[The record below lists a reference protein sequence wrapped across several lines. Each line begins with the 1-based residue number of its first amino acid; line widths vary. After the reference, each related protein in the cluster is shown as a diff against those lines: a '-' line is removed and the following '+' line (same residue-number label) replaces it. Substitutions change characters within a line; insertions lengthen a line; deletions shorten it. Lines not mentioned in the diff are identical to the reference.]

1 MADYVTESTVEEA
14 ALGWFADL
22 GYQVRHGADIAPEAP
37 GAERAGYG
45 DVVLVERLR
54 AALARINPA
63 VPAGAREEALR
74 KLLHP
79 GHPGL
84 IANNRQVHRWLT
96 AGVDVEVPRPDG
108 TTAGIKVW
116 PLAFD
121 DPAANDWLVVNQF
134 TVVEQKRTRRPD
146 VVVFVNGLPLGLIEL
161 KNPAD
166 AKATL
171 EGAFNQI
178 GTYQSD
184 IPGLFPYNAV
194 CVISDGLS
202 ARAGTLTADWGR
214 FLPWRRLEG
223 ETPASA
229 GEVELQVLVAGMFA
243 PARLL
248 DLVRHFVV
256 FEDDGAVVR
265 KKLAAYHQY
274 GAVSK
279 AVGATVAAAGP
290 GGDRRVG
297 VVWHTQGSG
306 KSLSM
311 VFYAGKIIAH
321 PALANP
327 TLVVLTDRN
336 DLDEQL
342 FGTFAGCAELLRQ
355 TPVQATDREHLQALL
370 RVAAGGVIF
379 TTIQKFL
386 PSEKGGRYPCLSE
399 RSNIVVIAD
408 EAHRS
413 QYDFV
418 DGFARHLRDALPHA
432 SYIGFTGTPIEAA
445 DRSTPAVFGGYI
457 DIYDIQQAVADG
469 ATVPIYYEGRLAK
482 LQLDA
487 AERPQIDPHFEEVT
501 EGEELEQKE
510 RLKSKWAHL
519 EALVGARKRVGLVA
533 ADIVAHFERRQE
545 ALEGKG
551 LVVCMSRRICVDLYD
566 AIVALR
572 PEWHSTDDTQG
583 AIKIVMTGSAADK
596 GEWQPHI
603 RSKARRE
610 ALARRLKDP
619 ADPLKLVIVRDMWL
633 TGFDA
638 PPLHT
643 MYVDK
648 PMRGHGLM
656 QAIARVNRVFKDKP
670 GGLIVDYLGL
680 ADFLRQALADY
691 TVGDRAQAGVPQEQ
705 AVAVLQEKYEVV
717 RALLHGFSYAAFLT
731 GTPAQRL
738 AVIPQAAEHL
748 LQQEQGKARFVA
760 ATQALGRAFALA
772 VPNERALA
780 LRDDLAFFQA
790 VRAFLVKTTT
800 PAGQSPEALDSAI
813 QQIVSQAVAPAGI
826 VDIFAA
832 AGLRAPDVSI
842 FSDEFLTEI
851 RALPQQNLA
860 VAVLHKLL
868 ADRIAAGSRKNVVQA
883 RSFAGLLEAAIRQYE
898 TRSLEAAA
906 VITELI
912 ALAKELRAAQQRGE
926 ALGLSEDE
934 VAFYDALAANDSA
947 VQVLGDGTLRT
958 LARELVAAVHQN
970 VTVDWTVRESARAR
984 LRVLVK
990 RLLRRYG
997 YPPDQQE
1004 RATQL
1009 VLEQAAVLGKDWV
1022 G

>member
-1 MADYVTESTVEEA
+1 
-14 ALGWFADL
+14 
-22 GYQVRHGADIAPEAP
+22 
-37 GAERAGYG
+37 
-45 DVVLVERLR
+45 
-54 AALARINPA
+54 
-63 VPAGAREEALR
+63 
-74 KLLHP
+74 
-79 GHPGL
+79 
-84 IANNRQVHRWLT
+84 VHRWLT

-116 PLAFD
+116 PLAFA

-342 FGTFAGCAELLRQ
+342 FGTFAACAELLRQ

-519 EALVGARKRVGLVA
+519 EALVGARKRVALVA

-551 LVVCMSRRICVDLYD
+551 LVVCMSRRICVDLYN

-572 PEWHSTDDTQG
+572 PEWHSTDDAQG
-583 AIKIVMTGSAADK
+583 AIKIVMTGSAADRE
-596 GEWQPHI
+596 EWQPHI

-619 ADPLKLVIVRDMWL
+619 ADPLQLVIVRDMWL

-1009 VLEQAAVLGKDWV
+1009 VLAQAEVVGKDWV